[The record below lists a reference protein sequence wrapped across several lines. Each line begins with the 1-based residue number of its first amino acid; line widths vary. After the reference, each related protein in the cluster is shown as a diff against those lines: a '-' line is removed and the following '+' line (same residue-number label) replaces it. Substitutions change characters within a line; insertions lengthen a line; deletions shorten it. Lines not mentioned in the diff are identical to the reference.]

1 MELLHTKATLKELKE
16 KDKGNEVYEK
26 LMKKIEQLTQD
37 EKFMGYYDLEEKHKW
52 QINDSYETGILVG
65 VGKGIEQ
72 GKHQNKLDMAKWML
86 KKKMSIKDIIDA
98 TGLAKEE
105 ITSLK

>member
-16 KDKGNEVYEK
+16 KYKGNEVYEK

-37 EKFMGYYDLEEKHKW
+37 EEFMGYYDLEEKHKW
-52 QINDSYETGILVG
+52 QINDSYETGI
-65 VGKGIEQ
+65 EQ
-72 GKHQNKLDMAKWML
+72 GIHQKQIDIAKWML